1 MCPPE
6 MQQNRFTSITS
17 ESSRTFTSIT
27 SVSTRTFTSIPSIST
42 RVILIGKYIFKSKPT
57 MSLIGQVF
65 NRAVSK
71 NISVYISESGD
82 GYMRLTGAIS
92 QRLKNRALAVVKDRF
107 ENGTVFKEED
117 MRQMAR
123 LTITWGIDFG
133 FSTPSLLTTTSNMPH
148 ESAGHTVPHYSLR
161 GEAEDGTTIKG
172 GHVTEDPSLQ
182 TVRFLQ
188 HLSWER
194 THS

>member
-1 MCPPE
+1 
-6 MQQNRFTSITS
+6 
-17 ESSRTFTSIT
+17 
-27 SVSTRTFTSIPSIST
+27 
-42 RVILIGKYIFKSKPT
+42 

-123 LTITWGIDFG
+123 LTIT
-133 FSTPSLLTTTSNMPH
+133 
-148 ESAGHTVPHYSLR
+148 
-161 GEAEDGTTIKG
+161 
-172 GHVTEDPSLQ
+172 
-182 TVRFLQ
+182 
-188 HLSWER
+188 
-194 THS
+194 